1 MNIKNI
7 NFTGKYAK
15 NEKFGINVE
24 VEVTQRIIVQ
34 ISQEALQDIKPENR
48 NDSVEEQFSSNR
60 ITFEKIAEEKIR
72 DLPDRISIGSAD
84 ILKECK

>member
-24 VEVTQRIIVQ
+24 VEVTQGTIIQ
-34 ISQEALQDIKPENR
+34 ISQKALQDIEPKNR
-48 NDSVEEQFSSNR
+48 NDSVEEQFSCNR
-60 ITFEKIAEEKIR
+60 IKFEKIAEDKIR
-72 DLPDRISIGSAD
+72 DLPSRISIGSAD